1 MKTYRTENLRNI
13 VLVGHNGSGKTTL
26 AEAMLFISGATTRM
40 GRVEEGNT
48 VSDFDEE
55 EIRRRLSIYTSLI
68 PIEWSDH
75 KLNFL
80 DAPGYLDFVG
90 EMKSAVHVADCA
102 LVVVDSVAGV
112 EVGTEQAWAALEERG
127 LPRIAVINKMDR
139 ENANYERALE
149 SLQRA
154 FKANFVP
161 SSCPSAVRRLSKG

>member
-1 MKTYRTENLRNI
+1 MKVYRTENLRNI

-26 AEAMLFISGATTRM
+26 VEAMLFLSGATTRM

-55 EIRRRLSIYTSLI
+55 EIRRRLSIYTSLV

-75 KLNFL
+75 KINLL

-102 LVVVDSVAGV
+102 LLVVDSVAGV

-127 LPRIAVINKMDR
+127 LPRIALISKMDR
-139 ENANYERALE
+139 DNAN
-149 SLQRA
+149 
-154 FKANFVP
+154 F
-161 SSCPSAVRRLSKG
+161 